1 MEAATHGKPLIV
13 VPLFGDQTRNA
24 KLVEKYG
31 FGILLEKSRL
41 LQSTVLHDAIDKVLS
56 DQKYQNAAV
65 RIRRLLSRRPI
76 SPKEKLVKTIELV
89 AEFGNLP
96 EQRVAGRNLGF
107 IVYYNIDL
115 ILILTFTLVSICG
128 MFSYLFLRIFRHLF
142 IVTKE
147 FSKVCEGK
155 ISVGAAFKR
164 RNINCSLGQ
173 GFLVET
179 LVVVTTGLVDA
190 DVVVAADDAAVVAPD
205 VIEAAP
211 DADEDGADADVV
223 PEVADTVVA
232 DADVVPDDAD
242 TVAVVGDVCADDV
255 VVSAGVVGDVVV
267 TDVSVDVL
275 LACTSIASKNAS
287 SI

>member
-1 MEAATHGKPLIV
+1 MMEAATHGKPLIV

-96 EQRVAGRNLGF
+96 EQR
-107 IVYYNIDL
+107 
-115 ILILTFTLVSICG
+115 
-128 MFSYLFLRIFRHLF
+128 
-142 IVTKE
+142 E